1 MNNKLITQ
9 TNYEN
14 LKNQFKQKWKELTE
28 ENLED
33 INFSKK
39 QLIYIA
45 TIKNK
50 QYQFNNNRTIT

>member
-33 INFSKK
+33 INLSKK

-45 TIKNK
+45 T
-50 QYQFNNNRTIT
+50 